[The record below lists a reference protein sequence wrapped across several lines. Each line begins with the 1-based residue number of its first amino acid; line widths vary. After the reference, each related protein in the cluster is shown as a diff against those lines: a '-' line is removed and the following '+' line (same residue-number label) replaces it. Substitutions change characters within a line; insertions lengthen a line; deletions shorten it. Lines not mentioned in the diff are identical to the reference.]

1 MARNLVKPAE
11 ARLAKWSLKWTGSR
25 VKELMDNGRE
35 AYIASARDAYID
47 QVQMEAAV
55 KSFIGGQGVMPKDVV
70 QYYNYAR
77 QLWKAARSYE
87 GEVLSIRAKQ
97 LEDARVLCGLD
108 RTVLAKLRFSI
119 FTIPLPG
126 EGQPA

>member
-1 MARNLVKPAE
+1 MSVEVRPVSGRAE
-11 ARLAKWSLKWTGSR
+11 LK
-25 VKELMDNGRE
+25 
-35 AYIASARDAYID
+35 
-47 QVQMEAAV
+47 Q
-55 KSFIGGQGVMPKDVV
+55 FIGSQGVMPKDVV

-108 RTVLAKLRFSI
+108 RTVLAKLRFGI

-126 EGQPA
+126 DGQPV